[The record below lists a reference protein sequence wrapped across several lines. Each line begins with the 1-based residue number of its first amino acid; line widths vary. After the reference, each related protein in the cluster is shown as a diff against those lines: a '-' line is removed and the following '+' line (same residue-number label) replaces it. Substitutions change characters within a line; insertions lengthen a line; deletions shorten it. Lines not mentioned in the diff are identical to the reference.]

1 MPCAASLS
9 CTESSTRAGRSAH
22 DDDALYVDWQKKLD
36 PGAVDVRARLVRS
49 FLRNASAEHP
59 ITRLL
64 TGHRGSGKTTEL
76 NRVAKQLGE
85 GDGAKRVFVS
95 TLFAQQW
102 LDSRLGE
109 GNTLKSLGDAAL
121 MQNRYPD
128 AIALHEQ
135 ALPIYRGIGDRL
147 GEANTLQSLGQVALV
162 QDRYPDAIALY
173 DQALPIYREIGHRRG
188 EAIALAGHA
197 TALAANGSPSAPLVL
212 EEAVRRTADA
222 GLEARSK
229 ELQRLL
235 DETTVSA
242 EQIGP

>member
-1 MPCAASLS
+1 MSGIVELYRELDP
-9 CTESSTRAGRSAH
+9 GRPLGA

-102 LDSRLGE
+102 LDIE
-109 GNTLKSLGDAAL
+109 D
-121 MQNRYPD
+121 
-128 AIALHEQ
+128 
-135 ALPIYRGIGDRL
+135 
-147 GEANTLQSLGQVALV
+147 V
-162 QDRYPDAIALY
+162 QPED
-173 DQALPIYREIGHRRG
+173 
-188 EAIALAGHA
+188 
-197 TALAANGSPSAPLVL
+197 LVL
-212 EEAVRRTADA
+212 QIVR
-222 GLEARSK
+222 
-229 ELQRLL
+229 Q
-235 DETTVSA
+235 
-242 EQIGP
+242 P